1 MKNRVFAV
9 ILSALLLSAVA
20 CGCSGRTVPTNSSG
34 TLESSTIPVQ
44 SDESSEQS
52 SSVWSV
58 KHYVDEFKDETDEKY
73 VSAIFHGTFSNS
85 ATSGSDLM
93 VKVLVDNDPSISFML
108 YEYGY
113 NQVKFNGTSIK
124 YKIIFKLDN
133 GAKKNFEGYISD
145 GNDRIY
151 ITGLKYDDILST
163 LKSGGYTKV
172 YIEVEDVL
180 VSTYNFD
187 MDTKGFKDIF
197 NEL

>member
-9 ILSALLLSAVA
+9 ILSALMLSAVA
-20 CGCSGRTVPTNSSG
+20 CGCSGRTIQTNSSG

-93 VKVLVDNDPSISFML
+93 VKVLVDDDPSISFML

-113 NQVKFNGTSIK
+113 NQVKFNGNNIK
-124 YKIIFKLDN
+124 YKIVLKLDN
-133 GAKKNFEGYISD
+133 GTKRTYDGYIAD

-151 ITGLKYDDILST
+151 ITGSNYTSILSS
-163 LKSGGYTKV
+163 LNSEENRKV

-187 MDTKGFKDIF
+187 MDTKGFKDKF